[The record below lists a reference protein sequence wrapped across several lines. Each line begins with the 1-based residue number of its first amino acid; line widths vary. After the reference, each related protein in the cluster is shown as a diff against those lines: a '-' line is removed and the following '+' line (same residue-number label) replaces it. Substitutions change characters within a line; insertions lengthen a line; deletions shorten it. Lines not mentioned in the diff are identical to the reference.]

1 VERRLLAPRAKGKL
15 RIVIASRHAKTCGY
29 GALLL
34 LLSAGCSHF
43 QRTSECRSL
52 ASRVNQAFEAIDAA
66 TRPDTAGAAEY
77 RAAAERYRALSAELD
92 GVAFKTGEL
101 EEEVR
106 PYRDVLVRAGE
117 LAEAA
122 ARELGTNPDAGAA
135 RKKLGAIR
143 RELGTLR
150 ERQRL
155 TSRRIE
161 AACRG

>member
-1 VERRLLAPRAKGKL
+1 
-15 RIVIASRHAKTCGY
+15 VIAYRHAKTCGY

-52 ASRVNQAFEAIDAA
+52 ASRVNQAFEAIDAE
-66 TRPDTAGAAEY
+66 TQPDTAGAAEF
-77 RAAAERYRALSAELD
+77 RAAAERYRGLRTELD
-92 GVAFKTGEL
+92 RMAFKTGEL
-101 EEEVR
+101 AEEVR
-106 PYRDVLVRAGE
+106 PYRDVLVRAAE

-122 ARELGTNPDAGAA
+122 ARELEPNADAGAS